1 MSGLW
6 KWNKKERYKI
16 ICDITEKE
24 FPLNNVHTEGMNRYQ
39 HPEFQVILK
48 LPPALIHYLL
58 KELMKKVA
66 DGKQFQSGDLVE
78 DLLPHVP
85 IRLDTYQMYGPEV
98 LRVIIPDKRG
108 RFPEDEKCDFWFK
121 LQAAHIFEKE

>member
-1 MSGLW
+1 M
-6 KWNKKERYKI
+6 
-16 ICDITEKE
+16 
-24 FPLNNVHTEGMNRYQ
+24 
-39 HPEFQVILK
+39 
-48 LPPALIHYLL
+48 
-58 KELMKKVA
+58 
-66 DGKQFQSGDLVE
+66 E

-85 IRLDTYQMYGPEV
+85 IRLDTYQMYGQEV

>member
-1 MSGLW
+1 M
-6 KWNKKERYKI
+6 
-16 ICDITEKE
+16 
-24 FPLNNVHTEGMNRYQ
+24 
-39 HPEFQVILK
+39 
-48 LPPALIHYLL
+48 LL

-78 DLLPHVP
+78 DLLPQVP
-85 IRLDTYQMYGPEV
+85 IRLDTYQMYGQEV

>member
-58 KELMKKVA
+58 KELMKK
-66 DGKQFQSGDLVE
+66 SGRWETVS
-78 DLLPHVP
+78 
-85 IRLDTYQMYGPEV
+85 IRRSGGGFTSPC
-98 LRVIIPDKRG
+98 PDSSGHLSDVRPRG
-108 RFPEDEKCDFWFK
+108 STS
-121 LQAAHIFEKE
+121 HNSG

>member
-16 ICDITEKE
+16 ICNITEKE

-58 KELMKKVA
+58 KELMKKVQM
-66 DGKQFQSGDLVE
+66 GNSFNPEIWWRIYFPMSRFVWTL
-78 DLLPHVP
+78 
-85 IRLDTYQMYGPEV
+85 IRCTA
-98 LRVIIPDKRG
+98 KR
-108 RFPEDEKCDFWFK
+108 FYES
-121 LQAAHIFEKE
+121 